1 MLQYKNKLR
10 KKGHSLDILF
20 TYSNI

>member
-20 TYSNI
+20 THSNI